1 MLSHF
6 SDVKEFKQT
15 FVPAITST
23 VAASQQIHYV
33 NLCHRAWSLHFNRSD
48 LPKAQVSAA
57 AALHRWESPHSF
69 QRVAFFHLDGGW
81 RTIRS
86 WQCWG
91 MAGRSGWGW
100 GRAAPDAA
108 GISISACCCYH
119 GYSDMQ
125 ANPRCQTDNREDQ
138 LETQGEGR

>member
-33 NLCHRAWSLHFNRSD
+33 NLCHREVSTSTVPFCLKLKFLPRLLFIGENRPIVSNEWHFSTWMGD
-48 LPKAQVSAA
+48 EGQY
-57 AALHRWESPHSF
+57 W
-69 QRVAFFHLDGGW
+69 
-81 RTIRS
+81 S